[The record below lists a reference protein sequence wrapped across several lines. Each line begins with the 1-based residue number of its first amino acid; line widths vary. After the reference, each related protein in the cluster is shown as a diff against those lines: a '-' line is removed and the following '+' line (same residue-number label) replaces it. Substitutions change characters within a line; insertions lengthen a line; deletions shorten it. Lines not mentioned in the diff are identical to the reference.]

1 MKSHYVNV
9 KLVKTLSFQECMTFI
24 DEKVSYG
31 TRYSVLRAFLK
42 KRATKSTTGNIHSIY
57 EPLR

>member
-42 KRATKSTTGNIHSIY
+42 KGNQEY
-57 EPLR
+57 YR